1 MGMEFLF
8 AGEKKC
14 SKIRLWRKLPSGE
27 SHCIVHFKQVN
38 SKVCQ
43 W

>member
-14 SKIRLWRKLPSGE
+14 SKI
-27 SHCIVHFKQVN
+27 IVMVGPPCKSIEDH
-38 SKVCQ
+38 
-43 W
+43 